1 MRPRFLEIMT
11 RLEAMSNE
19 SSSTGSFATHPST
32 SSHGSHSSYGSD
44 TSTGSGREGVAAITA
59 VGGVKP
65 PSGEMAIVF
74 TDIVRSLALWEFNAE
89 VCCPLSFV
97 VLQKK
102 RRRNLNMYHLQAM
115 KDATL
120 MHNKFLRK
128 SLAQFEGYEVAFLRE
143 GISN

>member
-1 MRPRFLEIMT
+1 MTNSWDRDAKMRPRFLEIMT

-44 TSTGSGREGVAAITA
+44 TSTGSGREGIAAITA

-89 VCCPLSFV
+89 VCFPLSFV
-97 VLQKK
+97 RCCKKKTEKK
-102 RRRNLNMYHLQAM
+102 RKLNMYHLAGNERCHS
-115 KDATL
+115 DAQQVSSQE
-120 MHNKFLRK
+120 F
-128 SLAQFEGYEVAFLRE
+128 GPV
-143 GISN
+143 